1 MRIMVRTSACA
12 APLVLHEDLIMLFVN
27 IPIAGRGIGPED
39 GLWYGTPTLKSGWR
53 GWRGRRGCK
62 EEIQRTSELARVNA
76 LARTVRVSPLEIVRG
91 LEKVG

>member
-1 MRIMVRTSACA
+1 MVRTSACA

-39 GLWYGTPTLKSGWR
+39 GLWYGTPTLNSGRR

-62 EEIQRTSELARVNA
+62 KEIQRTSELARVNA

-91 LEKVG
+91 LEKAG